1 MEVFNRVFIVDD
13 ISWSPKYTSKR
24 FLSTWVV
31 GDFVAGSGGPP
42 SEFLFQSED
51 DALFSSPRGDR
62 KQSSAKN
69 SLASKRGIDSAGLGS
84 EGKEDRSLEDASESE
99 DEESEEDEDEENL
112 DPFTDNPMY
121 PFSVTEPTYVSVAV
135 LQADKRWSAS
145 RVADDP
151 LDICVHDFAVRG
163 GRSSACMEY
172 PDAIGFV
179 VLKLS
184 GLKMRVTT
192 FKMKKIA
199 GTSFGIVHANVA
211 SNYMHLLP
219 GRYAIV
225 PFTHR
230 ILQYSTEYTLFAQF
244 MKGAVEFEISDILKE
259 RPIDTVLSEDEDE
272 ETPSDTNGKIVKKQ
286 EIPFNIPEE
295 APDEP
300 WIWKEDSEE
309 QGIMSIFEQV
319 GDLAK
324 GIGLRAFI
332 AFVDHA
338 RANALNYVT
347 QHAFGG
353 RDANRRDDG
362 GDDVHRTHLHLGRL
376 RRRVLGHDVQER
388 EVLERFDD
396 QGIEQ

>member
-13 ISWSPKYTSKR
+13 ISWSPKYTSTR
-24 FLSTWVV
+24 FSSTWVV

-51 DALFSSPRGDR
+51 DALFGSPRGDR
-62 KQSSAKN
+62 KSSSAKN
-69 SLASKRGIDSAGLGS
+69 SLSNKRSLDSAGLGD
-84 EGKEDRSLEDASESE
+84 GKENGSLEDESESD
-99 DEESEEDEDEENL
+99 DEESEEDEDSENL

-121 PFSVTEPTYVSVAV
+121 PFSVTEPTYVSVSV
-135 LQADKRWSAS
+135 FQADKRWSAS

-172 PDAIGFV
+172 PEAIGFV
-179 VLKLS
+179 ILKLS

-192 FKMKKIA
+192 FQMKKIA
-199 GTSFGIVHANVA
+199 GTSFGIVHGNVT
-211 SNYMHLLP
+211 SNYIHLLP

-230 ILQYSTEYTLFAQF
+230 ILQYSTEYTLFVQF

-259 RPIDTVLSEDEDE
+259 RPIDTVLSEDEEE
-272 ETPSDTNGKIVKKQ
+272 ETPADPDGITVKKN
-286 EIPFNIPEE
+286 EVPFNIPEE

-324 GIGLRAFI
+324 QLR
-332 AFVDHA
+332 HL
-338 RANALNYVT
+338 RT
-347 QHAFGG
+347 QVKVMDSELLELKLKAVEAAKEAEEKEE
-353 RDANRRDDG
+353 DNRFK
-362 GDDVHRTHLHLGRL
+362 RTVR
-376 RRRVLGHDVQER
+376 
-388 EVLERFDD
+388 
-396 QGIEQ
+396 